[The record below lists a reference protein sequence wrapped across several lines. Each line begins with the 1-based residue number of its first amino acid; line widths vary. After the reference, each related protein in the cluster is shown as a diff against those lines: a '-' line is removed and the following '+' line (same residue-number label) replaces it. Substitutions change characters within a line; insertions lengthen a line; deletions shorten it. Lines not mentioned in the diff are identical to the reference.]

1 MEATIAEWNK
11 SVEKI
16 IYIVFSNGRLLS
28 NDIAP

>member
-1 MEATIAEWNK
+1 MEATVAEWNN

-16 IYIVFSNGRLLS
+16 IYVFSNGRLLS

>member
-1 MEATIAEWNK
+1 MEATIAEWNN

-16 IYIVFSNGRLLS
+16 IYVLSNGRLLS